1 MAHFASKEGVWS
13 LVTGGRSETPLL
25 EVPGLR
31 PGQIVKVT
39 ANFFARTSTN
49 DASEGFYFGLGTA
62 NPADAAALTPAVGLF
77 QGDEGWKSCTLIV
90 LFEITGTGEV
100 EADFELTFSKGDLNP
115 RAELSNVTLIAEVI
129 A

>member
-1 MAHFASKEGVWS
+1 MAYFVSKEGVWS
-13 LVTGGRSETPLL
+13 LITGGRSETPLL
-25 EVPGLR
+25 EVPSLR

-49 DASEGFYFGLGTA
+49 DIGEGFYYSLGTA
-62 NPADAAALTPAVGLF
+62 NPTDAAALTPAVGLF

-90 LFEITGTGEV
+90 LFEITGTNEV

-115 RAELSNVTLIAEVI
+115 RAEISNVTLIAEVMK
-129 A
+129 

>member
-1 MAHFASKEGVWS
+1 MAYYVSKEGVWS
-13 LVTGGRSETPLL
+13 LVTGGRSETPML
-25 EVPGLR
+25 EVAGLR

-49 DASEGFYFGLGTA
+49 DIGEGFYYALSTA
-62 NPADAAALTPAVGLF
+62 NPTDAAALTPTVGLF

-115 RAELSNVTLIAEVI
+115 RAELSNVTLIAEVLP
-129 A
+129 